1 MKTLKLG
8 LYLIHRFLRTATVFD
23 DCVTTWGEATTKSTG
38 YSDSIILEKVTT
50 AFSES
55 IASGKLIERDSV
67 VLNLEDAE
75 HSYPLLFA
83 LQYSANLNKNN
94 LKVLDYGGSLG
105 STYRQYESFLKNFE
119 SIKWSI
125 IEQSHFVKKGREFNF
140 SDNLSFFETLQD
152 CLVDNKPNLALFSS
166 SLQYL
171 EDPFEILNQV
181 SESNI
186 QILVLDRIPIYTSHP
201 HSVSVQYVPDWIYG
215 SRVSYPS
222 HIFNLK
228 DLSTL
233 LNKNWK
239 SISEFKSL
247 GGDSITRTGKTVS
260 WGGSIYLRK

>member
-1 MKTLKLG
+1 MRFFNFLR
-8 LYLIHRFLRTATVFD
+8 YLIYRYLHTATVFD
-23 DCVTTWGEATTKSTG
+23 DNKMTWEKSNARSSG
-38 YSDSIILEKVTT
+38 YSDRTILNKV
-50 AFSES
+50 AKSFSES
-55 IASGKLIERDSV
+55 ITSWRLIERDSV
-67 VLNLEDAE
+67 VLNLEEAE
-75 HSYPLLFA
+75 YSYPLLFA
-83 LQYSANLNKNN
+83 LQYSANFDKNN
-94 LKVLDYGGSLG
+94 LRVLDYGGSLG
-105 STYRQYESFLKNFE
+105 STYRQYKPFLKNFE
-119 SIKWSI
+119 TIEWSI
-125 IEQSHFVKKGREFNF
+125 IEQSHFVKKGQEFNF
-140 SDNLSFFETLQD
+140 SKNLSFFETLED
-152 CLVDNKPNLALFSS
+152 CLVNNKPNLALFSS

-186 QILVLDRIPIYTSHP
+186 QILVLDRIPIYTSYP

-228 DLSTL
+228 DLSAL

-239 SISEFKSL
+239 SLSEFKSL